1 LLSKARKY
9 LLIAIVA
16 GLISYSIIFLVI
28 YRGSINKFIEI
39 VSRGDPVAAL
49 FAAMFRASAL
59 IMHGVTFFVLL
70 YALSRDMRLMKV
82 IQITSTSIFVEFI
95 APVGGI
101 TEVAKIYFLKEFGVA
116 SVEEAYAAVAMHRIL
131 LTGSVTAATV
141 VSLYVLNAPLL
152 MWAVLVLPALGLLAA
167 NTAIL
172 LAPTSSRVE
181 HLIVSLSRR
190 FGHDLQGFSGR
201 YREVFRKLLS
211 AKKYLLLALVM
222 AFGERLANA
231 VFGVATACILGLRIP
246 VWEAVIIFDSLQ
258 TIIWLL
264 PAITPGGVGIYELLQ
279 TLLATWLGI
288 TPDTSAA
295 LAIMTRALFIV
306 GEYPIFVAS
315 TMALGLSLKK
325 VASLAEKDKGTI
337 GAPMA

>member
-1 LLSKARKY
+1 LLSKIRKY
-9 LLIAIVA
+9 AFIAVVVGLL
-16 GLISYSIIFLVI
+16 SYAIIFLVI
-28 YRGSINKFIEI
+28 YRGSIGEFIDI
-39 VSRGDPVAAL
+39 VSHGDPIAAL
-49 FAAMFRASAL
+49 FAALFRASAL
-59 IMHGVTFFVLL
+59 IMHGITFFIIL
-70 YALSRDMRLMKV
+70 YALSREMRLMKV

-101 TEVAKIYFLKEFGVA
+101 TEVAKIYFLKELGIA

-141 VSLYVLNAPLL
+141 VSLSILHAPML
-152 MWAVLVLPALGLLAA
+152 MWLVLVIPALGLLAA

-172 LAPTSSRVE
+172 LAPASPKIE
-181 HLIVSLSRR
+181 GLIVRVSTK
-190 FGHDLQGFSGR
+190 FGHDLRGFSSK
-201 YREVFRKLLS
+201 YREVFMRLLS
-211 AKKYLLLALVM
+211 SKRYLALALVM
-222 AFGERLANA
+222 AFGERLSNA
-231 VFGVATACILGLRIP
+231 VFGVATAGILGVQIP

-288 TPDTSAA
+288 SPDTSAA
-295 LAIMTRALFIV
+295 LAIMTRALFII
-306 GEYPIFVAS
+306 GEYPIFLAS

-325 VASLAEKDKGTI
+325 VVSLAEKEKGAI

>member
-1 LLSKARKY
+1 MLSKVRRYILIAVVVGLLS
-9 LLIAIVA
+9 
-16 GLISYSIIFLVI
+16 YSVIFFVI
-28 YRGSINKFIEI
+28 YRGSLSEFLEI
-39 VSRGDPVAAL
+39 VSHGDPVAAL
-49 FAAMFRASAL
+49 FAALFRASAL

-70 YALSRDMRLMKV
+70 YALSREMRLIKV

-116 SVEEAYAAVAMHRIL
+116 TVEEAYAAVAMHRIL

-141 VSLYVLNAPLL
+141 VSLYVLHAPAL
-152 MWAVLVLPALGLLAA
+152 MWIVLVLPALGLLAA

-172 LAPTSSRVE
+172 LAPTSPRIE
-181 HLIVSLSRR
+181 HLLVRMSRR
-190 FGHDLQGFSGR
+190 FGHDLRGFSGR
-201 YREVFRKLLS
+201 YRDVFTRLLRARK
-211 AKKYLLLALVM
+211 YIILALAM

-231 VFGVATACILGLRIP
+231 VFGVATANILGLNMP

-264 PAITPGGVGIYELLQ
+264 PAITPGGVGVYELMQ

-295 LAIMTRALFIV
+295 LAIMTRALFVV

-315 TMALGLSLKK
+315 TMSLGLSLRK
-325 VASLAEKDKGTI
+325 VVSLAEKEKASI

>member
-1 LLSKARKY
+1 MLSRVRRY
-9 LLIAIVA
+9 ILVAIVA
-16 GLISYSIIFLVI
+16 GLLSYSLIFLVI
-28 YRGSINKFIEI
+28 YQGSMSKFLEI
-39 VSRGDPVAAL
+39 VSRGDPVAAV
-49 FAAMFRASAL
+49 FAALFRASAL

-70 YALSRDMRLMKV
+70 YALSRETRLMRV

-101 TEVAKIYFLKEFGVA
+101 TEVAKIYFLKELGVA

-141 VSLYVLNAPLL
+141 VSLYILYAPAL
-152 MWAVLVLPALGLLAA
+152 MWVVLVIPALVLLAA

-172 LAPTSSRVE
+172 LAPTSPRIE
-181 HLIVSLSRR
+181 HLIVRLSRR

-201 YREVFRKLLS
+201 YREVFKRLLS
-211 AKKYLLLALVM
+211 AKRYLILALAM
-222 AFGERLANA
+222 AFGERLSNA
-231 VFGVATACILGLRIP
+231 VFGVATAGILGLSMP

-264 PAITPGGVGIYELLQ
+264 PAITPGGVGVYEIMQ

-288 TPDTSAA
+288 SLDTSAA
-295 LAIMTRALFIV
+295 LAIMTRALFVV

-315 TMALGLSLKK
+315 TMALGLSLRK
-325 VASLAEKDKGTI
+325 VASLAEKERGAL

>member
-1 LLSKARKY
+1 MPGRVRKY
-9 LLIAIVA
+9 ILAAIVA
-16 GLISYSIIFLVI
+16 GLLSYSLIFLVI
-28 YRGSINKFIEI
+28 YRGSVSKFLEI
-39 VSRGDPVAAL
+39 VSRGDPLAAA
-49 FAAMFRASAL
+49 FAAVFRASAL

-70 YALSRDMRLMKV
+70 YALSREMRLIKI
-82 IQITSTSIFVEFI
+82 IQITSASIFVEFI

-131 LTGSVTAATV
+131 LTCSVTTATV
-141 VSLYVLNAPLL
+141 ASLYILRAPPL
-152 MWAVLVLPALGLLAA
+152 MWVVLVIPALGLLAA

-172 LAPTSSRVE
+172 LAPTSPRIE
-181 HLIVSLSRR
+181 HFIVSLSKR
-190 FGHDLQGFSGR
+190 FGHDLQGFSTR
-201 YREVFRKLLS
+201 YREVFRRLLN
-211 AKKYLLLALVM
+211 AKKYLILALAM
-222 AFGERLANA
+222 AFGERLSNA
-231 VFGVATACILGLRIP
+231 VFGVATADILGLRIP
-246 VWEAVIIFDSLQ
+246 IWEAVIVFDSLQ

-264 PAITPGGVGIYELLQ
+264 PAITPGGVGIYELMQ

-315 TMALGLSLKK
+315 TMALGLSLRK
-325 VASLAEKDKGTI
+325 VASLAEKERGVID
-337 GAPMA
+337 APMA